1 MQEALGSISANQLV
15 VGTCY
20 IEFNFSSYYWT
31 SPFIGV
37 EDGLPEFGDE
47 NGTSIVSP
55 NNFFWFTAENL
66 ISRGLAHRIP
76 IKPEIISI
84 PNTVLSN
91 KIYILDPNYTD
102 PIDLDYFED
111 SEEIVI
117 IEENNKEFI
126 FRRSTLEKWFNTNN
140 IYKNPLTNNIILK
153 LNAIIRYKVI
163 VLSIA

>member
-1 MQEALGSISANQLV
+1 MQEALGSIPANQLV

-20 IEFNFSSYYWT
+20 IEFNYSSYYWT

-37 EDGLPEFGDE
+37 ENDMAEFGDE
-47 NGTSIVSP
+47 NGSSLVNSSR
-55 NNFFWFTAENL
+55 FFWFTAENL

-84 PNTVLSN
+84 PNAVLSN

-111 SEEIVI
+111 NEEIVI
-117 IEENNKEFI
+117 IEENGKDFI

-140 IYKNPLTNNIILK
+140 IYKNPLTNNIILNLSSIK
-153 LNAIIRYKVI
+153 RYIII
-163 VLSIA
+163 VL

>member
-1 MQEALGSISANQLV
+1 MQEVLGSIPANQLV

-37 EDGLPEFGDE
+37 ENDLPEFGDE
-47 NGTSIVSP
+47 NGTTIVSP

-76 IKPEIISI
+76 IKSEIISI
-84 PNTVLSN
+84 QNAIMSN

-111 SEEIVI
+111 NEEIVVI
-117 IEENNKEFI
+117 IENNTDFI

-153 LNAIIRYKVI
+153 LSSIIRYTVI
-163 VLSIA
+163 ILVC